1 MTGLM
6 HEKEFSRKS
15 FVKGGGALIIS
26 FSALGAAGA
35 ASAATGNTP
44 FNSRTPNDFLPDLQ
58 QVDSWIA
65 VTTDNKIIV
74 THGEPEFA
82 GTPTGSVDSGV
93 AIGRTRPAPF
103 GVTSL
108 HASSWL

>member
-1 MTGLM
+1 MMTGFL
-6 HEKEFSRKS
+6 HEKQFSRKS

-44 FNSRTPNDFLPDLQ
+44 FTARTPNDFLPDLQ

-65 VTTDNKIIV
+65 DHDRQQDHRHPRRARVRGHPDR
-74 THGEPEFA
+74 HPDA
-82 GTPTGSVDSGV
+82 GR
-93 AIGRTRPAPF
+93 GRAQRLDGP
-103 GVTSL
+103 
-108 HASSWL
+108 

>member
-1 MTGLM
+1 PEGRGCDGEGRCMMTGLIPENGGIL
-6 HEKEFSRKS
+6 HEKQFSRRS
-15 FVKGGGALIIS
+15 FVKGGGALIIA

-82 GTPTGSVDSGV
+82 GTP
-93 AIGRTRPAPF
+93 
-103 GVTSL
+103 
-108 HASSWL
+108 